1 MLLTNNNIRNHIL
14 IPTTNT
20 ATRCIHELGQP
31 DLEIDF
37 ANSAAKTVK
46 QNAKGGDRRER
57 HKKKKKQ
64 KKKTYTY
71 TAC

>member
-1 MLLTNNNIRNHIL
+1 
-14 IPTTNT
+14 
-20 ATRCIHELGQP
+20 LGQP